1 MADGQYDKTKPW
13 NAVGSALGV
22 APMPPGPGMS
32 NEERLVSEALS
43 AALGDRESARD
54 IAVNLP
60 QWHLFPARF
69 GYKKA
74 QPTIYDVVEATRRYQ
89 TVNNFSGALTET
101 NSTSTNSLGTV

>member
-22 APMPPGPGMS
+22 SPIPPGPGMS

-43 AALGDRESARD
+43 AALGDRGTARD
-54 IAVNLP
+54 TIVNLP
-60 QWHLFPARF
+60 QWHLFPSRF
-69 GYKKA
+69 GYKRT